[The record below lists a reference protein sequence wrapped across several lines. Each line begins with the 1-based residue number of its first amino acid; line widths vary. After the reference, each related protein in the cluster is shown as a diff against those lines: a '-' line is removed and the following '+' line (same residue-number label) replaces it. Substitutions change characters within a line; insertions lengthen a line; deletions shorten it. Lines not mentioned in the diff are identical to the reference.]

1 MSRRKRHVAEV
12 ALKLFVEKG
21 IQQTSIQDIIEQSN
35 ISKGTFYNYFSSKN
49 DCIAEILEGLRYDAS
64 QRRMEMLVGN
74 DEMDRGILIEQI
86 SLLIQLNEERKLSTL
101 FEAILNSN
109 EIELKK
115 LVMHHRMYE
124 MEWLANRFTEVFGD
138 HTRDYAFE
146 CSVLFHGMMQY
157 IMFSMKISNTRL
169 PTSQIVDV
177 LLSYIEQII
186 PVMMD
191 GDKRLLDPT
200 SIHLLKMNVDRK
212 PVSIQELLAM
222 AAQLKEESNFTIEQ
236 QDLYDAIISELQQKR
251 IRKCVIQPLLKPFL
265 ITFSKSP
272 MENQAKVFIN
282 MLWYHLKSL

>member
-35 ISKGTFYNYFSSKN
+35 ISKRTFYNYFSSKN

-64 QRRMEMLVGN
+64 QRRLEMLVGK

-124 MEWLANRFTEVFGD
+124 MEWLSSRFTEVFGD

-146 CSVLFHGMMQY
+146 CSVLFLGMMQY

-177 LLSYIEQII
+177 LLSYIEQ
-186 PVMMD
+186 
-191 GDKRLLDPT
+191 
-200 SIHLLKMNVDRK
+200 S
-212 PVSIQELLAM
+212 
-222 AAQLKEESNFTIEQ
+222 
-236 QDLYDAIISELQQKR
+236 
-251 IRKCVIQPLLKPFL
+251 
-265 ITFSKSP
+265 
-272 MENQAKVFIN
+272 
-282 MLWYHLKSL
+282 YHR